1 MVTGPGKAEVVD
13 ADRPQVGPH
22 DVLVRMRACGIC
34 GSDAFYITIGGIPPR
49 QGHTPLGHEPAGEV
63 VEVGAEVAGIAVGDH
78 VVINPMAAPSGIIGN
93 GGATGALADYLL
105 IENAVR
111 GTSLEVIPKH
121 IPWEVAAL
129 NEPMAVARHGVNRCK
144 PKPSDKVVVFGAG
157 PIGLGATLA
166 FKSLGVSH
174 VVVVDL
180 IGSRLDKALRI
191 GADAVINSAEEDVLA
206 RLSQLHGEG
215 ESRFPGKAGTDI
227 YLDAAG
233 VPAVV
238 NTALAAAKKGATLA
252 IVGVHKEPV
261 PVEFVNVMSNEITI
275 VGCMGY
281 PDEIFEVTKDL
292 VANWEKYA
300 LIVSHTIPF
309 DKVGE
314 ALELAGTSGAA
325 DKVVCPPVTWGV
337 RCAERELR
345 ARFRE
350 ISTTSARS
358 ARSRLAGQPV
368 LDRGSLLSADIRRH
382 PGINRIVSRACEFQL
397 DQRLA
402 LGEQEHR
409 HRLGFIRRSA

>member
-1 MVTGPGKAEVVD
+1 VLRHLDQGGPPVTGIGAPLDQAPGLEAVDDLGGRAGRDVQVVGQRGQ
-13 ADRPQVGPH
+13 AHRPVPPQHPQRPQVRRG
-22 DVLVRMRACGIC
+22 DVPRGQGLLGRLAQLAGDRPECLRQRLV
-34 GSDAFYITIGGIPPR
+34 GGVPPR

-63 VEVGAEVAGIAVGDH
+63 VEVGEQVSGIAVGDH

-93 GGATGALADYLL
+93 GGAAGALADYLL

-111 GTSLEVIPKH
+111 GTSLEVIPSH

-129 NEPMAVARHGVNRCK
+129 NEPMAVARHGANQCK
-144 PKPSDKVVVFGAG
+144 PKPSDKVAIFGAG

-180 IGSRLDKALRI
+180 ISSRLDKALQI
-191 GADAVINSAEEDVLA
+191 GADAVINSADEDVVQ
-206 RLSQLHGEG
+206 RLIELHGPG

-238 NTALAAAKKGATLA
+238 NTALAAAQKGATLG

-275 VGCMGY
+275 VGSMGY
-281 PDEIFEVTKDL
+281 PDEIFEVTADL

-300 LIVSHTIPF
+300 LLVSHTIPF
-309 DKVGE
+309 DSVGE
-314 ALELAGTSGAA
+314 ALELASTPGAA
-325 DKVVCPPVTWGV
+325 DKVVVT
-337 RCAERELR
+337 
-345 ARFRE
+345 F
-350 ISTTSARS
+350 
-358 ARSRLAGQPV
+358 
-368 LDRGSLLSADIRRH
+368 
-382 PGINRIVSRACEFQL
+382 
-397 DQRLA
+397 
-402 LGEQEHR
+402 
-409 HRLGFIRRSA
+409 